1 MNTVF
6 VADPRSVREAERSAG
21 DRRRP
26 GRVPFKNNDLIGL
39 LRDPAAMKIAAP
51 AEAPVAAACDAP
63 DEDPLRAAKGIATGV
78 ALSLGCWTALGA
90 TIWAVWHG

>member
-26 GRVPFKNNDLIGL
+26 GRVPYTNNDLIEL
-39 LRDPAAMKIAAP
+39 LRDPATIGSV
-51 AEAPVAAACDAP
+51 AEAP

-78 ALSLGCWTALGA
+78 ALSLGCWTAIGA
-90 TIWAVWHG
+90 AIWVLWPG

>member
-26 GRVPFKNNDLIGL
+26 GRVPYTNNDLIEL
-39 LRDPAAMKIAAP
+39 LRDPATIGSV
-51 AEAPVAAACDAP
+51 AEAPAAAGFDAP

-78 ALSLGCWTALGA
+78 ALSLGCWTAIGA
-90 TIWAVWHG
+90 AIWVLWPG